1 MRASGRFA
9 GFDGIG
15 RLLVLFVVLALI
27 VVIPFALF
35 GEATERLWSADALV
49 AAAEGARAYAWTI
62 VIALLVVDLLLPV
75 PNTAVIAAAGI
86 LYGPV
91 LGGLIAI
98 AGLFLSGLAGYAV
111 AWRFGRP
118 VARWLIGEAGLEEGE
133 RLFARSGGWL
143 VICSRWLPVLP
154 EVVSCMA
161 GLSRMPLG
169 RFALALLCGI
179 TPLAFAFAAAGYYG
193 ADRPLATLI
202 IAALV
207 PLPVWYVIRRNLER
221 GQGA

>member
-15 RLLVLFVVLALI
+15 RLLLLFVVLALV

-49 AAAEGARAYAWTI
+49 AATEGARSYAWTI
-62 VIALLVVDLLLPV
+62 VIFLLVVDLLLPV

-86 LYGPV
+86 LYGPF

-98 AGLFLSGLAGYAV
+98 AGLFGSGLAGYAI
-111 AWRFGRP
+111 AYRYGHP
-118 VARWLIGEAGLEEGE
+118 VARWLIGEAGLDEGE

-161 GLSRMPLG
+161 GLSRMPIG
-169 RFALALLCGI
+169 RFALSLLCGI
-179 TPLAFAFAAAGYYG
+179 TPLAFAFAAAGHYG
-193 ADRPLATLI
+193 ADRPLATLVV
-202 IAALV
+202 AALV
-207 PLPVWYVIRRNLER
+207 PLPVWYVIRRNLGRE
-221 GQGA
+221 QGA

>member
-49 AAAEGARAYAWTI
+49 ATAEGARAYAWTI

-98 AGLFLSGLAGYAV
+98 AGLFLSGLAGYV
-111 AWRFGRP
+111 IAWRYGRP

-143 VICSRWLPVLP
+143 VICSRWLPILP

-161 GLSRMPLG
+161 GLSRMPLS

-202 IAALV
+202 VAALV

-221 GQGA
+221 GRGA